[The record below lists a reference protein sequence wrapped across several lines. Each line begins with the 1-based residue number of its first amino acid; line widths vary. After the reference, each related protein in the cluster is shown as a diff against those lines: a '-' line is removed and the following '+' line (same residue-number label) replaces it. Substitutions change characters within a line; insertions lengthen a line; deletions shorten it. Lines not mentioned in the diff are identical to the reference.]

1 MAFQD
6 YFADMPTL
14 QENLESKKAEL
25 TQKATQYQ
33 ADQQKLQSDL
43 QDIIKLQGGVDALQ
57 ELVNNEEESSE

>member
-1 MAFQD
+1 
-6 YFADMPTL
+6 MPTL